1 MAALLVVCGPTAV
14 GKTLVGARLAELLKG
29 EVISADSMQV
39 YRGLDIGTDKPPPEL
54 RARAPHHML
63 DVVELSEIYSA
74 ARYEREAGAI
84 IDRLL
89 SENKPP
95 MVVGGSGLY
104 IRILL
109 RGIFPAPPASA
120 SVRTRLKKE
129 AEERGIV
136 SLFERLKTVDRN
148 YARVAAPNDLRRIVR
163 ALEVF
168 ELTGIPFSEWHQRH
182 KTLQQPRNAFMLGL
196 TRPRENLYRRIEQR
210 VDDMFG
216 RGLVDETRGLI
227 GKGYA
232 DCLRR
237 IRPLGYVEAMDYLE
251 GRLGLEEAIDLVKR
265 NSRRYAKRQ
274 LTWFRKEEVT
284 WVEIGQDED
293 IEQIIPKVTPLLPPQ
308 FHGDRTQLDS

>member
-89 SENKPP
+89 SENKLP

-293 IEQIIPKVTPLLPPQ
+293 IEQIIPKVTPLLPPAVSRRQ
-308 FHGDRTQLDS
+308 DSAR

>member
-1 MAALLVVCGPTAV
+1 MTALLVVCGPTAV

-39 YRGLDIGTDKPPPEL
+39 YRGLDIGTDKPPPEV

-63 DVVELSEIYSA
+63 DVVELSETYSA

-89 SENKPP
+89 SENKLPV
-95 MVVGGSGLY
+95 VVGGSGLY

-109 RGIFPAPPASA
+109 KGIFPAPPASS

-129 AEERGIV
+129 AEERGIA
-136 SLFERLKTVDRN
+136 SLYERLKIVDPV
-148 YARVAAPNDLRRIVR
+148 YARIAAPNDLRRIAR

-182 KTLQQPRNAFMLGL
+182 ETLQRPRNAFMLGL
-196 TRPRENLYRRIEQR
+196 IRPREDLYRRIEQR
-210 VDDMFG
+210 VDEMFES
-216 RGLVDETRGLI
+216 GLVDETRSLI

-237 IRPLGYVEAMDYLE
+237 IRPLGYIEAMHYLD
-251 GRLGLEEAIDLVKR
+251 GRLRLEEAIELVKR

-274 LTWFRKEEVT
+274 LTWFRKEEVS
-284 WVEIGQDED
+284 WVEIGRDES
-293 IEQIIPKVTPLLPPQ
+293 IEQIIQKVTPLLSRS
-308 FHGDRTQLDS
+308 FTRTRTHPDS